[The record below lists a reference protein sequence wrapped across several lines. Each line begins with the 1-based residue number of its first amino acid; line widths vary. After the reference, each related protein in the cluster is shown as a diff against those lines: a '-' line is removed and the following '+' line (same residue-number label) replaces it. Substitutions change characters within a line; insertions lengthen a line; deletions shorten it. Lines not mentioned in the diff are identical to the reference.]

1 MIDLN
6 NDHYFFK
13 KLNDSPFFSL
23 PSPHSHKAL
32 FSASNIGTSHLSFK
46 YFLDTDI
53 SLKPCYHMAGG
64 CSFSLCC
71 VSNITPFFL
80 LLCSDSH
87 CILSDFCYHLRVNM
101 KIPFHVLLWSIQSWK
116 NMPRKC
122 NVRSQA
128 LDTAKLLYNIYNI
141 NSHIREISFCYIL
154 TSFKYYMTLIFVIL
168 ENSKCPL
175 TCISLV
181 NNKNKQKFP
190 FLWITIHFPSSPFSW
205 ITYCS
210 TFLKYSWH
218 FYISCLILIQKCI
231 LSVTFLYTSLWL
243 SLLNK
248 SA

>member
-1 MIDLN
+1 MDPGKLSKLKCICV
-6 NDHYFFK
+6 HFVSYF
-13 KLNDSPFFSL
+13 
-23 PSPHSHKAL
+23 A
-32 FSASNIGTSHLSFK
+32 T
-46 YFLDTDI
+46 
-53 SLKPCYHMAGG
+53 
-64 CSFSLCC
+64 
-71 VSNITPFFL
+71 
-80 LLCSDSH
+80 
-87 CILSDFCYHLRVNM
+87 
-101 KIPFHVLLWSIQSWK
+101 
-116 NMPRKC
+116 
-122 NVRSQA
+122 
-128 LDTAKLLYNIYNI
+128 
-141 NSHIREISFCYIL
+141 YIL
-154 TSFKYYMTLIFVIL
+154 EEIDTLLKGYWMLVDQNTGLDKKHRRKNHRFLPVFVIL